1 MVRKGF
7 LGGAVPLAGHCR
19 VSMVFINR
27 EKEIKYQRLGE
38 TWVGKIPGVENGNLF
53 QYSRKFHGQR
63 SLVGYSPWGCKELKM
78 TEQACT
84 GEKVSEWGWWNLI
97 ALQYLL
103 SSLPL

>member
-38 TWVGKIPGVENGNLF
+38 KVPGSG
-53 QYSRKFHGQR
+53 R
-63 SLVGYSPWGCKELKM
+63 SLE
-78 TEQACT
+78 
-84 GEKVSEWGWWNLI
+84 
-97 ALQYLL
+97 
-103 SSLPL
+103 